1 MASFPVPDQVLRQ
14 TDTGRNRAAGR
25 TPHNRSGKPDA
36 KRGRLFSVQRGASA
50 EKRYPRRD
58 ADGRARAT
66 KTTALVSYATD
77 QVDAMKNA
85 LPYLFD
91 ANADKKTVLSENIL
105 QRVENFVLAP
115 AFYDGWSEEKKKNV
129 QKFFNDSAMKVVAP
143 RPGQDLLLF

>member
-1 MASFPVPDQVLRQ
+1 V
-14 TDTGRNRAAGR
+14 
-25 TPHNRSGKPDA
+25 K
-36 KRGRLFSVQRGASA
+36 K
-50 EKRYPRRD
+50 
-58 ADGRARAT
+58 
-66 KTTALVSYATD
+66 
-77 QVDAMKNA
+77 A